1 MIEIRHLSKSYGKLK
16 AVNDLSFTVPKGQ
29 MFGFLGINGAGKS
42 TVLNMICGLLDQ
54 DEGTIRIN
62 GMESERNREILHHM
76 IGAVYQYSALDG
88 PLTVTPTKKCPNMNI
103 VDCR

>member
-42 TVLNMICGLLDQ
+42 TLMSILFGLYQPTSGIIKKNGKLTHYNMIVK
-54 DEGTIRIN
+54 I
-62 GMESERNREILHHM
+62 
-76 IGAVYQYSALDG
+76 
-88 PLTVTPTKKCPNMNI
+88 K
-103 VDCR
+103 